1 MSGLPPAFT
10 LDGLVSRA
18 ARDAPDR
25 PAVVAHD
32 DSLTYAELDA
42 AVEGVA
48 VALRERG
55 VEPGDRV
62 AIWATKSWRS
72 VAAAYGTMR
81 AGAAYVPIDPHAPPA
96 RGRQVLES
104 AECRVLC
111 AERTRLDRLEPDLRT
126 LDLTPGRVGARADFY
141 EATPPDRHAPALACE
156 SDLAYILYT
165 SGSTGTPKGVMLTH
179 RNALSFVEWVVGR
192 FAVGADD
199 QVVSHAPL
207 HFDLSIFDVYGAAMA
222 AATLHI
228 LEPGEESMGANMAAA
243 VRSRELS
250 VWYSVPSALALLC
263 ASASREDLVSLRTVL
278 FAGEVLPKKYVRRL
292 RELAPAATLANL
304 YGPTETNVVTYF
316 AVEGELPP
324 GDDPL
329 PIGRACENAAVMAL
343 DDDLQP
349 VGDGEVGELWA
360 RGPTV
365 MKGYRDRP
373 EETNERLRQN
383 PLHDLYPDPAYRTG
397 DLVRLL
403 PGGNYEFIGRRDH
416 QVKSRGY
423 RIELGDIET
432 TLNAHDKVSEAAVVA
447 VPDERMGSRLVGFV
461 RGHPE
466 LEETELR
473 RHCAEAL
480 PRYMVPG
487 AVLIE
492 ESLPHTSTGKI
503 DRQELMRRA
512 ERQSSQR
519 E

>member
-1 MSGLPPAFT
+1 MTPLPPTFT

-18 ARDAPDR
+18 AREDPDR
-25 PAVVAHD
+25 PAIVAHD
-32 DSLTYAELDA
+32 ESLSYAELDA

-62 AIWATKSWRS
+62 AIWATKSWRA

-81 AGAAYVPIDPHAPPA
+81 AGAAYVPIDPHAPAA
-96 RGRQVLES
+96 RGRKVLAS

-111 AERTRLDRLEPDLRT
+111 AERARLDRLEPELQT
-126 LDLTPGRVGARADFY
+126 LDLTPGAGGRNDFY
-141 EATPPDRHAPALACE
+141 EATPPDRQAPELACE
-156 SDLAYILYT
+156 TDLAYILYT

-228 LEPGEESMGANMAAA
+228 LEPGEESMGADMAAA
-243 VRSRELS
+243 IRSRGLS

-263 ASASREDLVSLRTVL
+263 ASASREDLTSLRTVL
-278 FAGEVLPKKYVRRL
+278 FAGEVFPKKHLRRL
-292 RELAPAATLANL
+292 RELAPQATLANL

-316 AVEGELPP
+316 AAEDELPP
-324 GDDPL
+324 GDAPL

-343 DDDLQP
+343 DDELRP
-349 VGDGEVGELWA
+349 VGEGEVGELWA

-365 MKGYRDRP
+365 MKGYWGRP
-373 EETNERLRQN
+373 EDTQERLRQN

-397 DLVRLL
+397 DLVRVLS
-403 PGGNYEFIGRRDH
+403 GGDYEFIGRRDH

-432 TLNAHDKVSEAAVVA
+432 TLNALDSVSEAAVVA
-447 VPDERMGSRLVGFV
+447 VPDERIGSRLVAFV
-461 RGHPE
+461 SGHPD
-466 LEETELR
+466 LDETDMR
-473 RHCAEAL
+473 RHCAQAL

-487 AVLIE
+487 AIVIE
-492 ESLPHTSTGKI
+492 DSLPHTSTGKI
-503 DRQELMRRA
+503 DRQELTRRA
-512 ERQSSQR
+512 ERQASPR
-519 E
+519 R